1 MQKETQITTPSR
13 PSALSVMA
21 DKFSVDP
28 TKLLETLKHTVFKG
42 ASNEELM
49 ALAVVA
55 NTYGLNPFTKELYA
69 FPAKGG
75 GIVPVVSVD
84 GWLRMMNDHPQ
95 FDGIEHQDEHDAKGD
110 LVSCTAIIYR
120 KDRSHPTKVTEYLA
134 ECFRNTDPWKM
145 KHRMLRHK
153 ATIQCARVA
162 FGFSGIM
169 DEDEGE
175 RLRDVTPK
183 PEQPKRTA
191 RAEPI
196 NPFQKAEPVGDMF
209 AAEVPEKTA
218 LEAVKERLTADGI
231 EWTAINHKLL
241 DDGILDN
248 VRNNPDDCTDDEL
261 RSVLSAWSGIQAIV
275 KGGGK

>member
-1 MQKETQITTPSR
+1 MSTELATKQ
-13 PSALSVMA
+13 SALAVMA
-21 DKFSVDP
+21 SKFSVEPD
-28 TKLLETLKHTVFKG
+28 KLLNTLKQTVFKG

-49 ALAVVA
+49 TLVVVA
-55 NTYGLNPFTKELYA
+55 NQYGLNPLTKELYA

-95 FDGIEHQDEHDAKGD
+95 FDGIEHLDEHDDSGN

-120 KDRSHPTKVTEYLA
+120 KDRNHPTKVTEYLA

-175 RLRDVTPK
+175 KLRDVTPSQPRGKALAK
-183 PEQPKRTA
+183 PM
-191 RAEPI
+191 
-196 NPFQKAEPVGDMF
+196 NPFQPKPEPADMF
-209 AAEVPEKTA
+209 AAEVPPMQP
-218 LEAVKERLTADGI
+218 LELVKAKLAEDGI
-231 EWTAINHKLL
+231 EWTDFSQYLLDNGLL
-241 DDGILDN
+241 DDK
-248 VRNNPDDCTDDEL
+248 RNNPDDCTDAEL
-261 RSVLSAWSGIQAIV
+261 RSTLAAWSGIVAYV
-275 KGGGK
+275 KGGVK

>member
-1 MQKETQITTPSR
+1 MQITAQKQ
-13 PSALSVMA
+13 SALSVMA
-21 DKFSVDP
+21 EKFHVDP
-28 TKLLETLKHTVFKG
+28 EKLLNTLKQTVFKG

-55 NTYGLNPFTKELYA
+55 NTYGLNPFAKELYA

-84 GWLRMMNDHPQ
+84 GWLRMINDHPQ
-95 FDGIEHQDEHDAKGD
+95 FDGIEYADEHTDNGE

-120 KDRSHPTKVTEYLA
+120 KDRGHPTKVTEYIA

-162 FGFSGIM
+162 FGFSGIV

-175 RLRDVTPK
+175 RIRDVTPK
-183 PEQPKRTA
+183 PEPAKRIA
-191 RAEPI
+191 RAEPL
-196 NPFQKAEPVGDMF
+196 NPFTPAPKAEPIADMF
-209 AAEVPEKTA
+209 AAEVPEKTP
-218 LEAVKERLTADGI
+218 LEAVKDRLAADGI
-231 EWTAINHKLL
+231 EWLHISHKLL
-241 DDGILDN
+241 DDGILDD

-261 RSVLSAWSGIQAIV
+261 RSVLSAWSSIQAIT
-275 KGGGK
+275 KGGVK

>member
-1 MQKETQITTPSR
+1 
-13 PSALSVMA
+13 MA
-21 DKFSVDP
+21 GKFSVEPD
-28 TKLLETLKHTVFKG
+28 KLLNTLKQTVFKG

-84 GWLRMMNDHPQ
+84 GWLRMINDHPQ
-95 FDGIEHQDEHDAKGD
+95 FDGIEYADEHNDNGE

-120 KDRSHPTKVTEYLA
+120 KDRGHPTKVTEYIA

-162 FGFSGIM
+162 FGFSGIV

-175 RLRDVTPK
+175 RIRDVTPK
-183 PEQPKRTA
+183 PEPAKRIA
-191 RAEPI
+191 RAQPL
-196 NPFQKAEPVGDMF
+196 NPFVPAEPPADMF
-209 AAEVPEKTA
+209 AAEVPEKSD
-218 LEAVKERLTADGI
+218 LDAVKEKLAESKL
-231 EWTAINHKLL
+231 EWLAINRLM
-241 DDGILDN
+241 LDN
-248 VRNNPDDCTDDEL
+248 GLFDDTRNNPDDCTDDEL
-261 RSVLSAWSGIQAIV
+261 RSVLSQWTIIEKEVA
-275 KGGGK
+275 K

>member
-1 MQKETQITTPSR
+1 MQKEQLTTKPAA
-13 PSALSVMA
+13 SALSVMA
-21 DKFSVDP
+21 EKFSVDP
-28 TKLLETLKHTVFKG
+28 AKLLETLKQTVFKG

-95 FDGIEHQDEHDAKGD
+95 FDGIEHEDGHDENGG
-110 LVSCTAIIYR
+110 LVSCTAIIHR

-134 ECFRNTDPWKM
+134 ECFRNTEPWKM

-162 FGFSGIM
+162 FGFSGIV

-175 RLRDVTPK
+175 RMRDVTPNI
-183 PEQPKRTA
+183 QPAKRTA
-191 RAEPI
+191 RAEPL
-196 NPFQKAEPVGDMF
+196 NPFPKADPPADMF

-218 LEAVKERLTADGI
+218 LEAVKERLTTDGI
-231 EWTAINHKLL
+231 EWTQINRKLL
-241 DDGILDN
+241 DDGILDD

-261 RSVLSAWSGIQAIV
+261 RSILSAWSGIQAIV